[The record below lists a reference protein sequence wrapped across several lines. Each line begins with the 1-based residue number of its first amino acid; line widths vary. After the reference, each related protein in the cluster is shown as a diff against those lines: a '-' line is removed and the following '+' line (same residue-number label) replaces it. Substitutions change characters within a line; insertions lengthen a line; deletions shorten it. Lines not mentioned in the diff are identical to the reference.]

1 MQWYNI
7 VTQDLSRLPD
17 FLQYYENEL
26 RAAALEVRISGNLE
40 KNNAMM
46 PGIVNERFTQLQEI
60 EAVLEFMNK
69 QLTKIS
75 RKHFKN
81 YLETYNR
88 ALTSRDAEKYAE
100 GEDEV
105 IEYELLINEVA
116 LVRNKFLGV
125 IKSLEVKNF
134 MLSNIV
140 KLRAVGMEDISI

>member
-134 MLSNIV
+134 MLSNIA
-140 KLRAVGMEDISI
+140 KLRAAGMEDISI